1 MNNSAYSDL
10 YPAAICGAEDS
21 ALPTEQPVCI
31 NSDQLLGRHGLVI
44 INHQGQFY
52 QLRQTKAG
60 KLILTK

>member
-1 MNNSAYSDL
+1 M
-10 YPAAICGAEDS
+10 CGAEDS